1 MTLGEKRIRVTFNP
15 SENDTVSLIKQKTA
29 ELIDLLD
36 NFESASAK
44 NDAIGINS
52 EFARLRSLA
61 QTNYEQ
67 AAMWA
72 VKAVTL

>member
-1 MTLGEKRIRVTFNP
+1 MTLGEKRIRVTYNP
-15 SENDTVSLIKQKTA
+15 LENNNVSLIKQKTA

-36 NFESASAK
+36 NFESPSPK
-44 NDAIGINS
+44 NDAIGINP